1 MSYVKGMDRIEQK
14 ELDTIDI
21 KELTKFQ
28 KKQVISLVEQFNEDN
43 KETTKD
49 SFHVCPKC
57 GKYHPNI
64 TKAGKTKGGKQM
76 YLCHECGRRFV
87 EDIGKPSYYS
97 WYDISAWRI
106 FIEDTLQGKTLD
118 ESAEKLGI
126 FHSTAWSWRHK
137 IMDKLRSSQ
146 CFLST
151 INQQSYHENSATLPK
166 DPKSIFYPPSDGSLV
181 KV

>member
-1 MSYVKGMDRIEQK
+1 MDRKEQN
-14 ELDTIDI
+14 ELDILDI
-21 KELTKFQ
+21 KKLTKFQ
-28 KKQVISLVEQFNEDN
+28 KRQVVSLVEKFNEDN
-43 KETTKD
+43 KETTAE

-57 GKYHPNI
+57 GKDHPKI
-64 TKAGKTKGGKQM
+64 TKVGKTKGGKQM

-106 FIEDTLQGKTLD
+106 FIEDTIQGKTLD

-137 IMDKLRSSQ
+137 IMDKLRSFQ
-146 CFLST
+146 DDVVLSDKCELDEK
-151 INQQSYHENSATLPK
+151 Y
-166 DPKSIFYPPSDGSLV
+166 FR
-181 KV
+181 